1 MIGLQRPHIGRYL
14 SLLGLL
20 LCLSRPFPVHAV
32 PMVNDPNGFQS
43 LAWGIA
49 LTTRPDLEIT
59 RAGPHINEYQL
70 KDSPPSYAGVPV
82 ESLHLVSVD
91 EQFARVTIHY
101 QGEGRHKQILAY
113 LERQFGSLERI
124 PGQMMRGLNQQYTWR
139 GTDTEINVTYHA
151 NTERGF
157 IFIDSRTLAPLFN
170 DHMSDSA
177 E

>member
-1 MIGLQRPHIGRYL
+1 MTEKQRNHVGLYFT
-14 SLLGLL
+14 LLGLL
-20 LCLSRPFPVHAV
+20 LCLGRPVLAHAV

-43 LAWGIA
+43 LAWGVA

-59 RAGPHINEYQL
+59 RAGPHVNEYQWRE
-70 KDSPPSYAGVPV
+70 SAPSYAGVQV
-82 ESLHLVSVD
+82 ESLRLLSVD

-101 QGEGRHKQILAY
+101 HGEDRHKQILAY
-113 LERQFGSLERI
+113 LERQFGSLERA

-157 IFIDSRTLAPLFN
+157 VFIDSRTLAPRFN
-170 DHMSDSA
+170 DLITDSA

>member
-1 MIGLQRPHIGRYL
+1 MGRYL

-49 LTTRPDLEIT
+49 LTTRPDLEIA

-82 ESLHLVSVD
+82 VSLHLVSVD

-139 GTDTEINVTYHA
+139 GTETEINVTYHA

>member
-1 MIGLQRPHIGRYL
+1 MIGLQRHHIGRYL

-20 LCLSRPFPVHAV
+20 LCLSPPFLAHAV
-32 PMVNDPNGFQS
+32 PMVDDPNGFQS
-43 LAWGIA
+43 LAWGVA
-49 LTTRPDLEIT
+49 LASRPDLEVA
-59 RAGPHINEYQL
+59 RAGPHVNEYRL
-70 KDSPPSYAGVPV
+70 REGSPSYAGVPV
-82 ESLHLVSVD
+82 ESLRLVSVD

-101 QGEGRHKQILAY
+101 QGEDRHKQILIY
-113 LERQFGSLERI
+113 LEHQFGSIERI